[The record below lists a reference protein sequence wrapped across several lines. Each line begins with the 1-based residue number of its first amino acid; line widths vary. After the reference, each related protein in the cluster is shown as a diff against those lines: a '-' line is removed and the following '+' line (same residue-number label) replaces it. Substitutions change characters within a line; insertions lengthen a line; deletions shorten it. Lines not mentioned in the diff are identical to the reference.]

1 MVIKTPFKVKNLKKN
16 PMMVSILKRRSTVMS
31 LIIELVYDTRVH
43 DISLETN
50 KNYDFIVTC
59 NGIRKKFPLNTPINT
74 IRSEI
79 YAWILLTFKNNSK
92 NIKKISK
99 PKKKIVAA
107 QNTNYTIFTEL
118 FPENLYIKSKVS

>member
-1 MVIKTPFKVKNLKKN
+1 MKNLKKN
-16 PMMVSILKRRSTVMS
+16 PRMVSILKRRSAVMS
-31 LIIELVYDTRVH
+31 LITELVYDTRVY

-50 KNYDFIVTC
+50 KKHDFIITC
-59 NGIRKKFPLNTPINT
+59 NEIRKKFPLNTPINT

-92 NIKKISK
+92 YFKKISK
-99 PKKKIVAA
+99 PKKKIRTE

-118 FPENLYIKSKVS
+118 IRENFYKKSNVS